1 MKTRHIIVWV
11 FALMVSHTFA
21 QSNQPAPDQSRPILL
36 MNGVAHLGNGEVINN
51 SAIAFENGKITL
63 VVDAT
68 SAKIDASKYEKI
80 DISGKHVYPG
90 FILPNSSLGL
100 VEVES
105 VNATIDSREV
115 GSLNPNV
122 RSIIAYNTD
131 SELIPTFRHNGILT
145 AQVVPSGG
153 PISGTSSIVQLDA
166 WNWEDAIVK
175 ADDGVH
181 LSWPA
186 RKFRPRW
193 WRGETEYRV
202 NKNYDKSV
210 AALEKLFNDTKA
222 YSENNGGVMNLKL
235 EAMKG
240 IFDGS
245 KQLFIH
251 ENEAKSMI
259 ESVQM
264 VKESGV
270 KNIVI
275 SGGREAAMIVD
286 FIKDNDISVILG
298 GVHNMPSR
306 EEEAVDLPYETPAI
320 LHKAG
325 IKFCIAYG
333 GSTMSERNLPFLA
346 GTAAAYGMDKEEA
359 LKLIT
364 SNTAEILGLTDLG
377 VLKNGNRATLFVS
390 EGDALD
396 MRTNQVIHAFIDGR
410 KVKIDGMQ
418 EVLHE
423 RYKEKYGQ
431 K

>member
-1 MKTRHIIVWV
+1 MRTRHIIAWV
-11 FALMVSHTFA
+11 FVLIIGNTFA
-21 QSNQPAPDQSRPILL
+21 QSNHPAPDQSKPILL
-36 MNGVAHLGNGEVINN
+36 MNGVAHLGNGEVIEN
-51 SAIAFENGKITL
+51 SVIAIENGKITTVANAN
-63 VVDAT
+63 VV
-68 SAKIDASKYEKI
+68 KIDANGYEVM

-90 FILPNSSLGL
+90 FIIPNTSLGL

-105 VNATIDSREV
+105 VNATIDAEEV

-153 PISGTSSIVQLDA
+153 PIGGTSSIVQLDA

-175 ADDGVH
+175 ADDGIH

-193 WRGETEYRV
+193 WRGETEYRE

-210 AALEKLFNDTKA
+210 AELEKLFNDTKA
-222 YSENNGGVMNLKL
+222 YNDDNGGVMNIKL

-264 VKESGV
+264 AKTSGV
-270 KNIVI
+270 QHIVI
-275 SGGREAAMIVD
+275 SGGREAAMIAA

-298 GVHNMPSR
+298 GVHNMPRR

-325 IKFCIAYG
+325 IKFCLAYG
-333 GSTMSERNLPFLA
+333 SSTMSERNLPFLA

-377 VLKNGNRATLFVS
+377 ELKDGNRATLFVS

-396 MRTNQVIHAFIDGR
+396 MRTNQVTHAFIDGR
-410 KVKIDGMQ
+410 QVKINGMQ

>member
-1 MKTRHIIVWV
+1 MRTRHIIAWV
-11 FALMVSHTFA
+11 LALMVSNNFA
-21 QSNQPAPDQSRPILL
+21 QSNQPAPDQSKPILL

-51 SAIAFENGKITL
+51 SLIAFESGEITM

-68 SAKIDASKYEKI
+68 VARIDMSQYETV

-105 VNATIDSREV
+105 VNATRDAQEV

-145 AQVVPSGG
+145 AQIVPSGG

-175 ADDGVH
+175 ADDGIH
-181 LSWPA
+181 LSWPP

-193 WRGETEYRV
+193 WRGETEYRE

-210 AALEKLFNDTKA
+210 AEIEKLFNDTKA
-222 YSENNGGVMNLKL
+222 YSENNGGVKNIKL

-240 IFDGS
+240 VFDGS

-251 ENEAKSMI
+251 ENMAKSMI

-264 VKESGV
+264 VKKTGV

-275 SGGREAAMIVD
+275 SGGREAAMIVE
-286 FIKDNDISVILG
+286 FIKDNNISVILD

-325 IKFCIAYG
+325 VKFCIAYG
-333 GSTMSERNLPFLA
+333 SSTMSERNLPFLA

-396 MRTNQVIHAFIDGR
+396 MRTNQVTHAFIDGR
-410 KVKIDGMQ
+410 QVKINGMQ